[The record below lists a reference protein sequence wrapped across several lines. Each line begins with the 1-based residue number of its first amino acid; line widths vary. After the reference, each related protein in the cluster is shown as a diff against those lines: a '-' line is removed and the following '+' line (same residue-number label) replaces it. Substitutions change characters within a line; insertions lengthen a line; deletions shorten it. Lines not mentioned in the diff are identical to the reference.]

1 MNACK
6 GVKLHDSGRQPV
18 SDMLGSQ
25 SDGDATEVDESLSA
39 AGASPQGR
47 TQLGASPQSEA
58 VSTVLAEVLPGI
70 AVVFGD
76 VPPELA
82 IELIDLGL
90 VSATDRT
97 QLTTI
102 LVGLGSTVTLAGNL
116 GDAFAGAKG
125 LYRLSTR
132 TQALIDSGAK
142 LASKDGAYLGAMT
155 TPSGGLTQ
163 ARFIPVTG
171 LSAMQT
177 AAAIGP
183 AVATIAL
190 QVQLAEITSLVK
202 KNYALT
208 GQVLATL
215 HRGQRAELA
224 GLVEAIDLAVERARE
239 LQSVPASLWD
249 DVAGKGAD
257 LRAVRNLYRDNIRGH
272 IAQLGAKGSQAKG
285 EYLHQNAEEI
295 VLDSTALL
303 SSLKAWTGYQALH
316 AGKARTAGREDPDEV
331 RLVDIIARDTRR
343 ELSASLDEVRELVD
357 ALTRELKIVAE
368 LPGRRSVTQTL
379 SLSRGR
385 GELKAS
391 RSTSALLLE
400 RIAPLADALHPP
412 PAPLD
417 PPAIVCA
424 DAGVDLDPF
433 LRILRWFLDDNER
446 IRVLGLPDRPGSPNA
461 ISAAV
466 DGARDKLATV
476 RDKPVSRSLIVVTD
490 RRVLTADSLR
500 FLELGEVATDLPLT
514 QIRYIRATRP
524 ARSEDP
530 SVVDVITRDENLK
543 WEFPSAIAGP
553 SVEKLAAVL
562 SESMNLPE
570 KERFELQRS
579 IGLGVDEA

>member
-1 MNACK
+1 M
-6 GVKLHDSGRQPV
+6 
-18 SDMLGSQ
+18 
-25 SDGDATEVDESLSA
+25 
-39 AGASPQGR
+39 
-47 TQLGASPQSEA
+47 
-58 VSTVLAEVLPGI
+58 LAEVLPGI

-102 LVGLGSTVTLAGNL
+102 LAGLGSTVTLSGNL

-125 LYRLSTR
+125 VYRLSTR

-142 LASKDGAYLGAMT
+142 VASKDGAYLGAMT
-155 TPSGGLTQ
+155 TPSAGLTQ

-171 LSAMQT
+171 FTAMQT

-190 QVQLAEITSLVK
+190 QIQLAEITSLVK

-272 IAQLGAKGSQAKG
+272 IAQLSAKGGQAKG

-316 AGKARTAGREDPDEV
+316 AGKARSAGREDPDEV

-343 ELSASLDEVRELVD
+343 ELPASLDEVRELVD

-368 LPGRRSVTQTL
+368 LPGRRSVSQSL
-379 SLSRGR
+379 SL
-385 GELKAS
+385 
-391 RSTSALLLE
+391 
-400 RIAPLADALHPP
+400 
-412 PAPLD
+412 
-417 PPAIVCA
+417 
-424 DAGVDLDPF
+424 
-433 LRILRWFLDDNER
+433 
-446 IRVLGLPDRPGSPNA
+446 
-461 ISAAV
+461 
-466 DGARDKLATV
+466 
-476 RDKPVSRSLIVVTD
+476 
-490 RRVLTADSLR
+490 
-500 FLELGEVATDLPLT
+500 
-514 QIRYIRATRP
+514 
-524 ARSEDP
+524 
-530 SVVDVITRDENLK
+530 
-543 WEFPSAIAGP
+543 
-553 SVEKLAAVL
+553 
-562 SESMNLPE
+562 
-570 KERFELQRS
+570 
-579 IGLGVDEA
+579 